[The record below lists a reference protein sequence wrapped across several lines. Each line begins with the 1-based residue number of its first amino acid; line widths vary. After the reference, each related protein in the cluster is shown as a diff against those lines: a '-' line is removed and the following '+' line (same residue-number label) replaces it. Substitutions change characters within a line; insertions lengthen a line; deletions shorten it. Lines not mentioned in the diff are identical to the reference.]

1 MTNENHTILGG
12 KVHLFRRNGGEKW
25 HCYTFLK
32 GKKRRKTTK
41 PDSLSLAKEIAEQ
54 VHDYVLVLANTGLR
68 PDAAKNL
75 QHRDVAVVRDEGSG
89 EKILE
94 ILAWS

>member
-41 PDSLSLAKEIAEQ
+41 PDSLSLAKEIAGRQAARRE
-54 VHDYVLVLANTGLR
+54 LATPHSVIIAIPTQAQASGTRENTSQ
-68 PDAAKNL
+68 PASVAK
-75 QHRDVAVVRDEGSG
+75 AIW
-89 EKILE
+89 K
-94 ILAWS
+94 